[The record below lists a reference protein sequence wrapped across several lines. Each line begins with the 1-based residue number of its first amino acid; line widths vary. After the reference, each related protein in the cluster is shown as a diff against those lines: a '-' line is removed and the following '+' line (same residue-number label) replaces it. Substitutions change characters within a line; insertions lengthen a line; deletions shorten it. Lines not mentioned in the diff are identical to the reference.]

1 MEKSLFTKKF
11 GMVVFILNAVYF
23 WALVLFNIELI
34 LESATSPLMGFIGY
48 IFMFASI
55 PVHLALLILNIVSL
69 VKKQFLSAE
78 ITGNIAFLVALVST
92 IVILFIL

>member
-1 MEKSLFTKKF
+1 
-11 GMVVFILNAVYF
+11 MVVFILNAVYF

-55 PVHLALLILNIVSL
+55 PVHFAWLILNIVSL
-69 VKKQFLSAE
+69 VKKQFSPAE
-78 ITGNIAFLVALVST
+78 IAGNIAFLVALVST